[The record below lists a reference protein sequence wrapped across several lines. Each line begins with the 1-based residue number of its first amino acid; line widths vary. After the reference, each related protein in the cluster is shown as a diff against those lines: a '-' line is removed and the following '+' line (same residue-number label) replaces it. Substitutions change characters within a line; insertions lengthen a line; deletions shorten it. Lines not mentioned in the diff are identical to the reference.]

1 MTEFQSYLN
10 NDGIDDLTPLTRKH
24 KVSNLSLTDLNQW
37 KSNSSMVHLSRN
49 SLLIKRKR
57 KTIIDHPR
65 VASYAFCFDIDGV
78 ILRGPTTIPQAIAAL
93 KLLNGENKYNIT
105 VPSIYVTNGGGKPEE
120 TRAKDL
126 SNRLQCNITPDQ
138 IIQGH
143 TPMKDLINVYET
155 VLVVGGVGNVC
166 RNVAKSYGFK
176 NVYTPLDILN
186 WNPAVSPYHDLTE
199 EEKVCVVDADFSK
212 ININA
217 IMIFADSRNWAADLQ
232 IILEL
237 LLSVNGRMG
246 TESKT
251 YDEGPQIYFAH
262 SDFIWATD
270 YSLSRYGMGAL
281 QVTVAA
287 LYREHT
293 GKELKVNRF
302 GKPQPGTFKYAEKVL
317 KNWRKNVLQKQLKN
331 DGIQKLNENE
341 PENKNDNDDGKD
353 ALVDVPEEELCEKV
367 IDAVDKEREKE
378 VDQVGSIDEL
388 PPASTVYFVGD
399 TPESD
404 IRFANSHDA
413 TWYSILVETGVYKS
427 GTVPKYTPK
436 HICDNVLQAVEFAIE
451 REHEKE
457 LLEWNETA
465 EDDEVDKSMRLNFA
479 DLMMTPS
486 QTKLSES
493 ADKPKS
499 KSGSSS
505 RLNTLSSS
513 KQSKTNVINP
523 MDDNDTQEVPAD
535 LLASLEKLGI

>member
-1 MTEFQSYLN
+1 MSEFQSYLN
-10 NDGIDDLTPLTRKH
+10 NDGIDDLTPLARKH

-37 KSNSSMVHLSRN
+37 KSNSSMVQLSRN
-49 SLLIKRKR
+49 SLIIKRKR

-78 ILRGPTTIPQAIAAL
+78 ILRGPTTIPVAAAAL
-93 KLLNGENKYNIT
+93 KMLNGDNKYNIT
-105 VPSIYVTNGGGKPEE
+105 VPSIYVTNGGGKFEE

-126 SNRLQCNITPDQ
+126 SARLECNITADQ

-143 TPMKDLINVYET
+143 TPMKDLTSVYEN

-166 RNVAKSYGFK
+166 RDVAKSYGFK
-176 NVYTPLDILN
+176 NVYTPLDILA

-199 EEKVCVVDADFSK
+199 EEKACIQKADFSK
-212 ININA
+212 FDINA

-246 TESKT
+246 TQSKT
-251 YDEGPQIYFAH
+251 YDQGPQIYFAH

-270 YSLSRYGMGAL
+270 YNLSRYGMGAL
-281 QVTVAA
+281 QVTTAA

-302 GKPQPGTFKYAEKVL
+302 GKPQPGTFKYAEKIL
-317 KNWRKNVLQKQLKN
+317 KQWRTNVLQKQLKN
-331 DGIQKLNENE
+331 DGIKKLSGG
-341 PENKNDNDDGKD
+341 PSAD
-353 ALVDVPEEELCEKV
+353 ALVDKETLDKSIDQSIDTERSKDVEKV
-367 IDAVDKEREKE
+367 
-378 VDQVGSIDEL
+378 GSLEEL

-404 IRFANSHDA
+404 IRFANAHDA
-413 TWYSILVETGVYKS
+413 TWHSILVETGVYQP
-427 GTVPKYTPK
+427 GTVPKYPPK
-436 HICDNVLQAVEFAIE
+436 HTCANVLEAVEYAIE

-486 QTKLSES
+486 QTNLTES
-493 ADKPKS
+493 ARPKDTNS
-499 KSGSSS
+499 SSSS

-513 KQSKTNVINP
+513 NRVSNLSLSKLNVINP
-523 MDDNDTQEVPAD
+523 MEAADSQEIPPE
-535 LLASLEKLGI
+535 LLASLAKLGDLK

>member
-1 MTEFQSYLN
+1 MSTTEFQSYLN

-49 SLLIKRKR
+49 TSGIKRKR
-57 KTIIDHPR
+57 KSIINHPR

-78 ILRGPTTIPQAIAAL
+78 ILRGPTTIPQAAKAL
-93 KLLNGENKYNIT
+93 ELLSGKNKYNIT
-105 VPSIYVTNGGGKPEE
+105 VPSIYVTNGGGKFEA
-120 TRAKDL
+120 TRSEDL
-126 SNRLQCNITPDQ
+126 SNRLKVDITPEQ

-143 TPMKDLINVYET
+143 TPMKDLIHTYEN
-155 VLVVGGVGNVC
+155 VLVVGGTGNLC
-166 RNVAKSYGFK
+166 REVAESYGFK
-176 NVYTPLDILN
+176 NVYTPLDILA
-186 WNPAVSPYHDLTE
+186 WNPAVSPYYDLSKDE
-199 EEKVCVVDADFSK
+199 LNCVKKADFSTFD
-212 ININA
+212 INA

-251 YDEGPQIYFAH
+251 YDQGPKIYFAH

-281 QVTVAA
+281 QVTTAA

-293 GKELKVNRF
+293 GKELKVIRF

-317 KNWRKNVLQKQLKN
+317 RKWRQHVL
-331 DGIQKLNENE
+331 
-341 PENKNDNDDGKD
+341 
-353 ALVDVPEEELCEKV
+353 EEELKAKCHDDNIRVDTNDKDEV
-367 IDAVDKEREKE
+367 IASSGDKE
-378 VDQVGSIDEL
+378 IDNYGNL

-404 IRFANSHDA
+404 IRFANAHDA
-413 TWYSILVETGVYKS
+413 TWHSILVKTGVYKD

-436 HICDNVLQAVEFAIE
+436 HTCENVLEAVEYAIE

-465 EDDEVDKSMRLNFA
+465 ESDDDKSIKLNFA

-486 QTKLSES
+486 STKLNDLENEKKQSSGNLNKLSSTKLSS
-493 ADKPKS
+493 
-499 KSGSSS
+499 
-505 RLNTLSSS
+505 LSS
-513 KQSKTNVINP
+513 QVVNP
-523 MDDNDTQEVPAD
+523 SEAESQEIPPE
-535 LLASLEKLGI
+535 LLANLGVEDLKIN